1 MAHNKEVIT
10 MKKFKCCICGKY
22 INGYGNNPYPINK
35 DENARCCD
43 DCNINKVIP
52 VRIINIERKKFDL
65 E

>member
-1 MAHNKEVIT
+1 